1 MTPIPCLGPKAC
13 SPRCRD
19 YGQTAVSCEPYGTA
33 STDERLWGQDHPLCP
48 EQTNHIQKLVDTGHS
63 SPGPRTARGSLWNC
77 PPLSLTRHCALC
89 PVLLK
94 SVPRWWS
101 HKNSGTTPRV
111 LIPLSI
117 SRPERPMHDR
127 QLLFSRKST
136 YRADKTHTQKMKF
149 PPHFCSPGK

>member
-13 SPRCRD
+13 SPGCRD
-19 YGQTAVSCEPYGTA
+19 YGRTAVSCEPYGTA

-89 PVLLK
+89 PVLRK

-101 HKNSGTTPRV
+101 HKNSGTTPACSSPSRSAAQRGQCTTGNSCFLESQ
-111 LIPLSI
+111 LIELT
-117 SRPERPMHDR
+117 RPTV
-127 QLLFSRKST
+127 K
-136 YRADKTHTQKMKF
+136 K
-149 PPHFCSPGK
+149 

>member
-13 SPRCRD
+13 SPGCRD
-19 YGQTAVSCEPYGTA
+19 YGRTAVSCEPYGTA

-89 PVLLK
+89 PVLRK
-94 SVPRWWS
+94 SVPSAAVVPQELRN
-101 HKNSGTTPRV
+101 HPPRAHPPLDQPPREANARQATPV
-111 LIPLSI
+111 FLKVNL
-117 SRPERPMHDR
+117 
-127 QLLFSRKST
+127 
-136 YRADKTHTQKMKF
+136 
-149 PPHFCSPGK
+149 